1 MISRRRFLEGA
12 AMVSAASALQ
22 PWQTVKALAQAGN
35 LPDPSHAPFDH
46 VVVVMMENRSFDHFL
61 GWLPGANGK
70 QEGLS
75 YLDTSTPSKRY
86 PTYQLAPDYQG
97 CGYGDPNHSW
107 QGGLKQ
113 LNGGK
118 VDGFLQTSAPDDTFP
133 VGYYTEES
141 VPVLGALA
149 RNYTVSDNYF
159 CAILAETY
167 PNRFYQHAAATD
179 RDTNGG
185 GPTTSTLP
193 TIWDRLK
200 TAGLSGGY
208 YSVDAPFTLLWGTA
222 HLDITRPFPAFLADC
237 AAGQLPNVSFVDPKF
252 LDETS
257 GTSLDDHP
265 HADIRGGEWFLS
277 QVYQAVRNSP
287 NWDRTVMLIN
297 YDEWGGFYDHVVPP
311 KVVDTTVRPASW
323 GAHPDYRQ
331 LGFRVPNVVIS
342 PFSRKG
348 AIVHNDGRGPF
359 EHTSAL
365 KMIEWRWGLEPLTDR
380 DKNARNLAE
389 MLDFKLARTDVPAIP
404 TQALPPPMVC
414 SVNGAASHRPDPIP
428 AGDDGSGH
436 GDKPG
441 GGHSEGTLGASN
453 PLPDTSA
460 PSGAIPALASVAG
473 LAGAAAAAARLR
485 RSEPSG

>member
-1 MISRRRFLEGA
+1 
-12 AMVSAASALQ
+12 MVSAASALQ
-22 PWQTVKALAQAGN
+22 PWRAVNALAQAGS
-35 LPDPSHAPFDH
+35 LPDPSQAPFDH

-61 GWLPGANGK
+61 GWLPRADGR

-331 LGFRVPNVVIS
+331 LGFRVPNVVVS

-348 AIVHNDGRGPF
+348 AILRNDGRGPF
-359 EHTSAL
+359 PS
-365 KMIEWRWGLEPLTDR
+365 
-380 DKNARNLAE
+380 
-389 MLDFKLARTDVPAIP
+389 
-404 TQALPPPMVC
+404 QALPPPMVC
-414 SVNGAASHRPDPIP
+414 GVNGAASHRPAPIP
-428 AGDDGSGH
+428 AGDDGAGH
-436 GDKPG
+436 SDKPG
-441 GGHSEGTLGASN
+441 NGHAEGTLGASN

-485 RSEPSG
+485 QSEPSG